1 MPRPPSARQTGR
13 IDLFVRDINLPGV
26 LEIGSYHYKTAQRG
40 LQAVSHE
47 GCFGICHLV
56 RGRQAY
62 RVDGELFR
70 LHGGDQLLTLPGET
84 LDTAGTPEEKG
95 RLHWFVLRMQPM
107 NASLLFLEPSA
118 AAALREILLAL
129 PRRHFAAHPESG
141 ELAAHLLATLQQ
153 RPETML
159 QRLAAAQLVLRYLFL
174 TIGAARSN
182 RAPHASPRIQRC
194 LDHITARLHEPLYV
208 PQLAALIGLSESRF
222 KIRFRAE
229 MGVPPGDYI
238 LRQKIDAARQALA
251 QPGASVTGVAHAL
264 GFSSSQYFATVFR
277 RFTGMTPTA
286 CKAPTR
292 RR

>member
-26 LEIGSYHYKTAQRG
+26 LEIGSYHYQAAQRG
-40 LQAVSHE
+40 LRDVSHE
-47 GCFGICHLV
+47 GCFGICHLA

-62 RVDGELFR
+62 RVDGELCR

-95 RLHWFVLRMQPM
+95 HLHWFVLRMQPM
-107 NASLLFLEPSA
+107 DAPLLFLEPSA
-118 AAALREILLAL
+118 AAALRKILLAL
-129 PRRHFAAHPESG
+129 PRRHFPAHPEAG
-141 ELAAHLLATLQQ
+141 ELAAHLLHTFQQ

-174 TIGAARSN
+174 TIEAARHN
-182 RAPHASPRIQRC
+182 RAPRASPRIQRC
-194 LDHITARLHEPLYV
+194 LDHIAARLHEPLYV
-208 PQLAALIGLSESRF
+208 PQLAKLIGLSESRF
-222 KIRFRAE
+222 KTRFRAE
-229 MGVPPGDYI
+229 IGVPPGDYI
-238 LRQKIDAARQALA
+238 LRQKIDAARQTLA
-251 QPGASVTGVAHAL
+251 QSGASVTDVAHAL

-286 CKAPTR
+286 CKARPR
-292 RR
+292 GR